1 MIPNRDIDKNRKKE
15 VHMEKYRFDRKLQ
28 EAVLRRKEG
37 QQPAIIIDGKEM
49 KVRNPVF
56 VGNRTRDIPCLV
68 EEDNKTGNTGYAVV
82 AVSFGNVDKK
92 DKEWICTSPVLLE
105 QAIGFFIENH
115 QMESMSGTCR
125 CASRLADAR
134 DSGFD
139 FETEDAEIEIKVLL
153 IVPNTKEPS
162 NCIWP
167 GFRQAVKQMIGYCD
181 SSYAKQKGKRIELL
195 TICQHGTSHIQAMT
209 NGSIKEELL
218 KKAVSMGIEFWI
230 AETKINP
237 DGIELLSY
245 CDITCNILND

>member
-1 MIPNRDIDKNRKKE
+1 
-15 VHMEKYRFDRKLQ
+15 MEKYRFDRKLQ
-28 EAVLRRKEG
+28 EAVLRRNEG
-37 QQPAIIIDGKEM
+37 QQLTIIIDREERKT
-49 KVRNPVF
+49 RCPIF
-56 VGNRTRDIPCLV
+56 VGTSTRDIPCLV
-68 EEDNKTGNTGYAVV
+68 EKVRETGNTEYNVV
-82 AVSFGNVDKK
+82 AVSFDNS
-92 DKEWICTSPVLLE
+92 DKEEKNWICIQPVFLE
-105 QAIGFFIENH
+105 RAIRFFIENH
-115 QMESMSGTCR
+115 QMESMSGICR
-125 CASRLADAR
+125 CASRLAYAR

-139 FETEDAEIEIKVLL
+139 LETENAMIEIKVPL
-153 IVPNTKEPS
+153 IVPNTKGPD

-167 GFRQAVKQMIGYCD
+167 GFCQAVKQMIGYCN
-181 SSYAKQKGKRIELL
+181 SSYAKQKDKRIELL

>member
-1 MIPNRDIDKNRKKE
+1 
-15 VHMEKYRFDRKLQ
+15 MEKYRFDRKLQ
-28 EAVLRRKEG
+28 EAVLRRNEG
-37 QQPAIIIDGKEM
+37 QQLTIIIDREERKA
-49 KVRNPVF
+49 RCPIF
-56 VGNRTRDIPCLV
+56 FFFFIRDIPCLV
-68 EEDNKTGNTGYAVV
+68 EKVRETGNTEYNVV
-82 AVSFGNVDKK
+82 AVSFDNS
-92 DKEWICTSPVLLE
+92 DKEEKNWICIQPVFLE
-105 QAIGFFIENH
+105 RAIRFFIENH
-115 QMESMSGTCR
+115 QMESMSGICR
-125 CASRLADAR
+125 CASRLAYAR

-139 FETEDAEIEIKVLL
+139 LETENAMIEIKVPL
-153 IVPNTKEPS
+153 IVPNTKGPD

-167 GFRQAVKQMIGYCD
+167 GFCQAVKQMIGYCN
-181 SSYAKQKGKRIELL
+181 SSYAKQKDKRIELL